1 MTVPS
6 HPVSSRVEAA
16 RAEPVQ
22 ANALILRDIQ
32 RLRSS
37 VSLQGAGDLARHA
50 VLSDLTVQPQPEI
63 LEAIMP
69 ATIVVGG
76 QYGSEGKG
84 KVVALLANRSNSPWL
99 VRCGGPNSGHT
110 VTIDGRDVIL
120 RQVPCCSQPQRATF
134 CISAGCAIDETVL
147 LQELDLLNINRQR
160 IIVDPRAVIV
170 TEADREAERLG
181 LRDIAS
187 TCSGTGAASVRRM
200 SRRSDVYLAKTS
212 DAISSRCR
220 VETVAPLLHNALED
234 GGDVIVEGTQGFA
247 LSLLHGPDYPFVT
260 SRDTTAAGFATE
272 AGLSPRLINNIIMVV
287 RTFPIRVGGPSGP
300 FADEISW
307 DKIASASGAPIAVPE
322 YTSVTKRLRRVARFN
337 LDAVKLACD
346 YNRPTSL
353 AVMGLDRLDHKNS
366 GTSDLKLLTP
376 RAKEFLQT
384 LELATAVPIEFV
396 GTGFGTF
403 DVATTAMKPDLGAP
417 CLISS

>member
-1 MTVPS
+1 
-6 HPVSSRVEAA
+6 
-16 RAEPVQ
+16 
-22 ANALILRDIQ
+22 
-32 RLRSS
+32 
-37 VSLQGAGDLARHA
+37 
-50 VLSDLTVQPQPEI
+50 
-63 LEAIMP
+63 MP

-120 RQVPCCSQPQRATF
+120 RQVPCCSEPQRATF

-147 LQELDLLNINRQR
+147 LQELDLLNIDRQR

-170 TEADREAERLG
+170 SEADREAERRALTA
-181 LRDIAS
+181 IAS

-200 SRRSDVYLAKTS
+200 SRRSDVSLANIS
-212 DAISSRCR
+212 DAILGRCR
-220 VETVAPLLHNALED
+220 VETVAPLLHNVLDD

-260 SRDTTAAGFATE
+260 SRDTTAAGFAME
-272 AGLSPRLINNIIMVV
+272 VGLSPRLINDIVMVV
-287 RTFPIRVGGPSGP
+287 RTFPIRVAGPSGP

-307 DKIASASGAPIAVPE
+307 EEIARSSGAPQTQPE

-337 LDAVKLACD
+337 LEAVKIACA

-353 AVMGLDRLDHKNS
+353 AVMGLDRIEYVNT
-366 GTSDLKLLTP
+366 GVTQPQALTP
-376 RAKEFLQT
+376 RAQAFLAK
-384 LELATAVPIEFV
+384 LKLATTVPVEFA

-403 DVATTAMKPDLGAP
+403 DVVPLEARSPHTELCHA
-417 CLISS
+417 